1 MNRIVFLFIITF
13 LLSGCEKERNTSFEL
28 VKTLINKTDN
38 QLLYSI
44 KTNVRADS
52 VVSFGNDSLSMKFVK
67 NGTVFLPPI
76 GPYSIDIE
84 SVRIESEVLYNI
96 TDTSYF
102 QFNFYRDECDDKNS
116 LYKEMIFYGVDG
128 NIFNERHTEKLFF
141 TDTLIPIM
149 TKDYTMLE
157 KFSEYYSKQ

>member
-102 QFNFYRDECDDKNS
+102 QFNFYRDECDDKI
-116 LYKEMIFYGVDG
+116 LY
-128 NIFNERHTEKLFF
+128 
-141 TDTLIPIM
+141 
-149 TKDYTMLE
+149 TK
-157 KFSEYYSKQ
+157 K